1 MEDLEINFNSS
12 NIEIYPLSN
21 RVDANGKV
29 SKYDILSRYPVEQNI
44 IKLPQVALDTY
55 FHNYSPSGY
64 VKVVSNVENKPC
76 INVYGHFLIYGY
88 DINIKSNDSLYV
100 LPQVDGNTYNGY
112 LYLMLTIGQ
121 EVLTKKEQDVEYKYF
136 INGLSSKQ
144 GVQKD
149 LDIQDN
155 PFKPSL
161 FKALDLELAETKLDP
176 VTVTSI
182 SADKNT
188 YTYNFLIA
196 TINYNKTEG
205 STQGKWQV
213 DENVPNTKVLFNNM
227 SLNIKPKS
235 QLVSKETSTTQDFL
249 NNFFVDDGNIK
260 EAKEGN

>member
-1 MEDLEINFNSS
+1 MKDLELKFNS
-12 NIEIYPLSN
+12 NDIKIYPLCN
-21 RVDANGKV
+21 RVDEKGKV

-44 IKLPQVALDTY
+44 TKLSQVTLDTY
-55 FHNYSPSGY
+55 FYNYSPPGY
-64 VKVVSNVENKPC
+64 IKVVSNVENKPC

-88 DINIKSNDSLYV
+88 DINIKPNDSLYV
-100 LPQVDGNTYNGY
+100 LPQVEGNTYKGY
-112 LYLMLTIGQ
+112 LYLRLTIG
-121 EVLTKKEQDVEYKYF
+121 KDGDDKYH
-136 INGLSSKQ
+136 IKGLSSKE
-144 GVQKD
+144 GIQKD

-161 FKALDLELAETKLDP
+161 FKALDFELITGTKLPP
-176 VTVTSI
+176 VTKVPVIIGQKSYT
-182 SADKNT
+182 T

-196 TINYNKTEG
+196 NISYNKPEG
-205 STQGKWQV
+205 SSQGKWQV

-260 EAKEGN
+260 EAEEGN